1 MAVMSDH
8 QESVHRTYDRSWEE
22 IETMLDKAER
32 KMNEWISY
40 YHYSRKKNDRD
51 GMVEAARN
59 KKALEGVVKTLK
71 WTMGE
76 KGITDPLH

>member
-22 IETMLDKAER
+22 IETMLDRAER

-40 YHYSRKKNDRD
+40 YHYSRKKNDRE

-59 KKALEGVVKTLK
+59 KKALEGVIKTLK
-71 WTMGE
+71 WTLGE
-76 KGITDPLH
+76 KGITDPLD

>member
-40 YHYSRKKNDRD
+40 YHYSRKNNDRD

-71 WTMGE
+71 WTLGE
-76 KGITDPLH
+76 KGITDPLN